1 MATTSSSSPSR
12 TNSTETMNSSSNNQN
27 VPLGSSEF
35 EEVLLELTRYE
46 KSPTQE
52 IPTILERYL
61 IYVAKT
67 GNANFPWSKVKPLF
81 RMKLEIV
88 ISGLTPTDEIPPV
101 PNVDVFN
108 FSAIKNKVF
117 EQLDAFSGIPFTVQ
131 RLAELLTAPRRHYK
145 RTDKFMR
152 ALEKNMLIV
161 STVEATANNNG
172 DSSSTSNYFMNGDYI
187 TNGNISSNHH
197 HHRHHHESNGSTS
210 PELGSKSP
218 QRDPPTIRD
227 NIEDELDAEVAE
239 VSVPSSGLSVNP
251 APVTN
256 QIPTSEIEDE
266 LVNETDAVVHS
277 FTNFSQTSHEPK
289 PLAQLCSALLKP
301 CFGSSSE
308 EQPTISNQRSDQEE
322 KVSGS
327 EEEENQASQSSDQPS
342 EVFMASEEEEAMHV
356 ENNVESSSDASSD
369 LKLAECIDTPIT
381 SVTPSSTSESTIE
394 SAKEEI
400 NSEETTTTTTTN
412 EAAVCSTSE
421 QPQELTE
428 EVTKDEEQVNSSCE
442 ALPTIPSPPKT
453 HTPNVKQQLEEVS
466 EPGSTNNDDDE
477 DKTASAAASASP
489 SEDTVQST
497 D

>member
-12 TNSTETMNSSSNNQN
+12 TTSTETMNSSSNNQN

-81 RMKLEIV
+81 RMKLENV

-187 TNGNISSNHH
+187 TNGNISHS

-210 PELGSKSP
+210 PELGGSKSP
-218 QRDPPTIRD
+218 QRDSPTIRD
-227 NIEDELDAEVAE
+227 NIEDELDAEMAE
-239 VSVPSSGLSVNP
+239 VSVPSSGLSVNSP
-251 APVTN
+251 TPVTN

-266 LVNETDAVVHS
+266 LVNETDAV
-277 FTNFSQTSHEPK
+277 
-289 PLAQLCSALLKP
+289 
-301 CFGSSSE
+301 GSSSE
-308 EQPTISNQRSDQEE
+308 EQPTISNQQRSDHQEE

-327 EEEENQASQSSDQPS
+327 NEEEENQEASQSSDQPEPS
-342 EVFMASEEEEAMHV
+342 EVFMAANSEEEPMHV
-356 ENNVESSSDASSD
+356 EEENNVESSSDASASD

-394 SAKEEI
+394 SAKEI
-400 NSEETTTTTTTN
+400 NSEEETSTNTTTN

-428 EVTKDEEQVNSSCE
+428 EEDVTKDEEQVNSSCE
-442 ALPTIPSPPKT
+442 ALPTTPSPKKQEP
-453 HTPNVKQQLEEVS
+453 TPATEQLEEVS
-466 EPGSTNNDDDE
+466 EPGSTNDDD
-477 DKTASAAASASP
+477 DNTASATSP
-489 SEDTVQST
+489 SEETVQST

>member
-12 TNSTETMNSSSNNQN
+12 TNSTETMNASSNNQN
-27 VPLGSSEF
+27 VPLSSSEF

-67 GNANFPWSKVKPLF
+67 GNANFPWSKVKPVF
-81 RMKLEIV
+81 RMKLENV

-172 DSSSTSNYFMNGDYI
+172 DSSSTSNFFMNGDYI
-187 TNGNISSNHH
+187 TNGNMSH

-210 PELGSKSP
+210 PELGNGSKSP
-218 QRDPPTIRD
+218 QHDSPTIRD
-227 NIEDELDAEVAE
+227 NIEDELDAEMAE

-251 APVTN
+251 TPVTN

-266 LVNETDAVVHS
+266 LVNETDAV
-277 FTNFSQTSHEPK
+277 
-289 PLAQLCSALLKP
+289 
-301 CFGSSSE
+301 GSSSE
-308 EQPTISNQRSDQEE
+308 EQQQPTISNQRSDQEE

-327 EEEENQASQSSDQPS
+327 EEEENQEASQSCSDDQPSS
-342 EVFMASEEEEAMHV
+342 EVFMAANSEEEPMHV
-356 ENNVESSSDASSD
+356 EENNVESSSDASASD

-400 NSEETTTTTTTN
+400 NSEETTTTTTN

-442 ALPTIPSPPKT
+442 ALPTIPSPPKN
-453 HTPNVKQQLEEVS
+453 HTPNVKQQQLEEVS
-466 EPGSTNNDDDE
+466 EPGSTNDDDE

>member
-1 MATTSSSSPSR
+1 
-12 TNSTETMNSSSNNQN
+12 
-27 VPLGSSEF
+27 
-35 EEVLLELTRYE
+35 
-46 KSPTQE
+46 
-52 IPTILERYL
+52 
-61 IYVAKT
+61 
-67 GNANFPWSKVKPLF
+67 
-81 RMKLEIV
+81 MKLEIV

-210 PELGSKSP
+210 HENGSKSP

-227 NIEDELDAEVAE
+227 NIEDELDAEMAE

-251 APVTN
+251 TPVTN

-266 LVNETDAVVHS
+266 LVNETDAV
-277 FTNFSQTSHEPK
+277 
-289 PLAQLCSALLKP
+289 
-301 CFGSSSE
+301 GSSSE
-308 EQPTISNQRSDQEE
+308 EQQQPTISNQRSDQEE

-327 EEEENQASQSSDQPS
+327 EEEENQEASQSCSD
-342 EVFMASEEEEAMHV
+342 
-356 ENNVESSSDASSD
+356 
-369 LKLAECIDTPIT
+369 
-381 SVTPSSTSESTIE
+381 
-394 SAKEEI
+394 
-400 NSEETTTTTTTN
+400 
-412 EAAVCSTSE
+412 
-421 QPQELTE
+421 
-428 EVTKDEEQVNSSCE
+428 
-442 ALPTIPSPPKT
+442 
-453 HTPNVKQQLEEVS
+453 
-466 EPGSTNNDDDE
+466 
-477 DKTASAAASASP
+477 
-489 SEDTVQST
+489 
-497 D
+497 

>member
-1 MATTSSSSPSR
+1 MAATSSSSPSR
-12 TNSTETMNSSSNNQN
+12 TNSTETMNASSNNQN
-27 VPLGSSEF
+27 VPLSSSEF

-67 GNANFPWSKVKPLF
+67 GNANFPWSKVKPVF
-81 RMKLEIV
+81 RMKLENV

-172 DSSSTSNYFMNGDYI
+172 DSSSTSNFFMNGDYI
-187 TNGNISSNHH
+187 TNGNMSH

-210 PELGSKSP
+210 PELGNGSKSP
-218 QRDPPTIRD
+218 QHDSPTIRD
-227 NIEDELDAEVAE
+227 NIEDELDAEMAE

-251 APVTN
+251 TPVTN

-266 LVNETDAVVHS
+266 LVNETDAV
-277 FTNFSQTSHEPK
+277 
-289 PLAQLCSALLKP
+289 
-301 CFGSSSE
+301 GSSSE
-308 EQPTISNQRSDQEE
+308 EQQQPTISNQRSDQEE

-327 EEEENQASQSSDQPS
+327 EEEENQEASQSCSDDQPSS
-342 EVFMASEEEEAMHV
+342 EVFMAANSEEEPMHV
-356 ENNVESSSDASSD
+356 EENNVESSSDASASD

-394 SAKEEI
+394 SAKEI
-400 NSEETTTTTTTN
+400 NSEETTTNTTTTN
-412 EAAVCSTSE
+412 NDEAAVCSTSE
-421 QPQELTE
+421 QPQKLTE
-428 EVTKDEEQVNSSCE
+428 DVTKDEEQVNSSCD
-442 ALPTIPSPPKT
+442 ALPTTPSPK
-453 HTPNVKQQLEEVS
+453 KQELTVNRK
-466 EPGSTNNDDDE
+466 GGKVTST
-477 DKTASAAASASP
+477 
-489 SEDTVQST
+489 ST
-497 D
+497 KKF

>member
-1 MATTSSSSPSR
+1 VQELELTCQFFKTSLSRLADMATTSSSSPSR
-12 TNSTETMNSSSNNQN
+12 TNSTETMNASSNNQN
-27 VPLGSSEF
+27 VPLSSSEF

-67 GNANFPWSKVKPLF
+67 GNANFPWSKVKPVF
-81 RMKLEIV
+81 RMKLENV

-172 DSSSTSNYFMNGDYI
+172 DSSSTSNFFMNGDYI
-187 TNGNISSNHH
+187 TNGNMSH

-210 PELGSKSP
+210 PELGNGSKSP
-218 QRDPPTIRD
+218 QHDSPTIRD
-227 NIEDELDAEVAE
+227 NIEDELDAEMAE

-251 APVTN
+251 TPVTN

-266 LVNETDAVVHS
+266 LVNETDAV
-277 FTNFSQTSHEPK
+277 
-289 PLAQLCSALLKP
+289 
-301 CFGSSSE
+301 GSSSE
-308 EQPTISNQRSDQEE
+308 EQQQPTISNQRSDQEE

-327 EEEENQASQSSDQPS
+327 EEEENQEASQSCSDDQPSS
-342 EVFMASEEEEAMHV
+342 EVFMAANSEEEPMHV
-356 ENNVESSSDASSD
+356 EENNVESSSDASASD

-394 SAKEEI
+394 SAKEI
-400 NSEETTTTTTTN
+400 NSEETTTNTTTTN
-412 EAAVCSTSE
+412 NDEAAVCSTSE
-421 QPQELTE
+421 QPQKLTE
-428 EVTKDEEQVNSSCE
+428 DVTKDEEQVNSSCD
-442 ALPTIPSPPKT
+442 ALPTTPSPKKQEL
-453 HTPNVKQQLEEVS
+453 TPATEQLEEVS
-466 EPGSTNNDDDE
+466 EPGSTNDNDDN
-477 DKTASAAASASP
+477 TASANSP
-489 SEDTVQST
+489 SEETVQST

>member
-1 MATTSSSSPSR
+1 MAATSSSSPSR
-12 TNSTETMNSSSNNQN
+12 TNSTETMNASSNNQN
-27 VPLGSSEF
+27 VPLSSSEF

-67 GNANFPWSKVKPLF
+67 GNANFPWSKVKPVF
-81 RMKLEIV
+81 RMKLENV

-172 DSSSTSNYFMNGDYI
+172 DSSSTSNFFMNGDYI
-187 TNGNISSNHH
+187 TNGNMSH

-210 PELGSKSP
+210 PELGNGSKSP
-218 QRDPPTIRD
+218 QHDSPTIRD
-227 NIEDELDAEVAE
+227 NIEDELDAEMAE

-251 APVTN
+251 TPVTN

-266 LVNETDAVVHS
+266 LVNETDAV
-277 FTNFSQTSHEPK
+277 
-289 PLAQLCSALLKP
+289 
-301 CFGSSSE
+301 GSSSE
-308 EQPTISNQRSDQEE
+308 EQQQPTISNQRSDQEE

-327 EEEENQASQSSDQPS
+327 EEEENQEASQSCSDDQPSS
-342 EVFMASEEEEAMHV
+342 EVFMAANSEEEPMHV
-356 ENNVESSSDASSD
+356 EENNVESSSDASASD

-394 SAKEEI
+394 SAKEI
-400 NSEETTTTTTTN
+400 NSEETTTNTTTTN
-412 EAAVCSTSE
+412 NDEAAVCSTSE
-421 QPQELTE
+421 QPQKLTE
-428 EVTKDEEQVNSSCE
+428 DVTKDEEQVNSSCD
-442 ALPTIPSPPKT
+442 ALPTTPSPKKQEL
-453 HTPNVKQQLEEVS
+453 TPAIEQLEEVS
-466 EPGSTNNDDDE
+466 EPGSTNDNDDN
-477 DKTASAAASASP
+477 TASANSP
-489 SEDTVQST
+489 SEETVQST